1 MKFKLTTALV
11 ACGLA
16 MSAGGAWADCGIES
30 GSVRIL
36 SNDFEALHVIADA
49 AKTCANDSVEV
60 TSNATTE
67 HKNIQVP
74 ALTTNPA
81 SYTLPIVATN
91 SIVPLLNEDLIRPL
105 DAYVEKWGQQL
116 LPQQLIKV
124 DGKVMAIAFMANAQ
138 HLFYRKDILD
148 AHGIAVP
155 GTYDE
160 LLEASKMLQDKG
172 VMDYPLAANFKPGW
186 NLAAEFVNTYLGTGG
201 GFFKAGSAELDID
214 NANGIKTLETLKG
227 MTQYMSPD
235 YVTYDTNGVKPI
247 WEANELA
254 FVTSWGSRA
263 SAYIGADSPTPEIAK
278 ATALAAMPAL
288 MDGGVPSAALW
299 WDGFTIA
306 KNISDEDAEASFRAM
321 MKGISPQVIAENQE
335 LAVWLVDG
343 YAPTPAADGV
353 VANLQG
359 KARPYPMVPYM
370 GLLHTALGDNV
381 IEYLQGSESAE
392 QALDDIT
399 AAYNTA
405 AKEAG
410 FLN

>member
-16 MSAGGAWADCGIES
+16 MSTTAALADCGIEG

-81 SYTLPIVATN
+81 SYTVPIVATN

-138 HLFYRKDILD
+138 HLFYRKDILEE
-148 AHGIAVP
+148 HGIAVP
-155 GTYDE
+155 GTYAE
-160 LLEASKMLQDKG
+160 LIEASKMLKDKG
-172 VMDYPLAANFKPGW
+172 VMEYPLAANFKPGW

-201 GFFKAGSAELDID
+201 DFFKAGSAELDID
-214 NANGIKTLETLKG
+214 NANGMKTLETLKA
-227 MTQYMSPD
+227 MTNYMSPD

-254 FVTSWGSRA
+254 FVTSWGSPGQRLYWRRQPNTRDRQGNRPCCDAGAHGWRRA
-263 SAYIGADSPTPEIAK
+263 LCGP
-278 ATALAAMPAL
+278 
-288 MDGGVPSAALW
+288 
-299 WDGFTIA
+299 
-306 KNISDEDAEASFRAM
+306 
-321 MKGISPQVIAENQE
+321 
-335 LAVWLVDG
+335 
-343 YAPTPAADGV
+343 V
-353 VANLQG
+353 VGWVHHRQ
-359 KARPYPMVPYM
+359 K
-370 GLLHTALGDNV
+370 
-381 IEYLQGSESAE
+381 YL
-392 QALDDIT
+392 
-399 AAYNTA
+399 
-405 AKEAG
+405 
-410 FLN
+410 

>member
-1 MKFKLTTALV
+1 
-11 ACGLA
+11 
-16 MSAGGAWADCGIES
+16 
-30 GSVRIL
+30 
-36 SNDFEALHVIADA
+36 
-49 AKTCANDSVEV
+49 
-60 TSNATTE
+60 
-67 HKNIQVP
+67 
-74 ALTTNPA
+74 
-81 SYTLPIVATN
+81 
-91 SIVPLLNEDLIRPL
+91 
-105 DAYVEKWGQQL
+105 L

-138 HLFYRKDILD
+138 HLFYRKDILEE
-148 AHGIAVP
+148 HGIAVP
-155 GTYDE
+155 GTYAE
-160 LLEASKMLQDKG
+160 LIEASKMLKDKG
-172 VMDYPLAANFKPGW
+172 VMEYPLAANFKPGW
-186 NLAAEFVNTYLGTGG
+186 NLAAEFVNAYLGTGG
-201 GFFKAGSAELDID
+201 DFFKAGSAELDID
-214 NANGIKTLETLKG
+214 NANGMKTLETLKA
-227 MTQYMSPD
+227 MTNYMSPD

-263 SAYIGADSPTPEIAK
+263 SAYIGDDSPAPEIAK

>member
-1 MKFKLTTALV
+1 MN
-11 ACGLA
+11 
-16 MSAGGAWADCGIES
+16 WP
-30 GSVRIL
+30 L
-36 SNDFEALHVIADA
+36 S
-49 AKTCANDSVEV
+49 
-60 TSNATTE
+60 
-67 HKNIQVP
+67 
-74 ALTTNPA
+74 
-81 SYTLPIVATN
+81 
-91 SIVPLLNEDLIRPL
+91 
-105 DAYVEKWGQQL
+105 
-116 LPQQLIKV
+116 
-124 DGKVMAIAFMANAQ
+124 
-138 HLFYRKDILD
+138 HLGD
-148 AHGIAVP
+148 H
-155 GTYDE
+155 
-160 LLEASKMLQDKG
+160 
-172 VMDYPLAANFKPGW
+172 
-186 NLAAEFVNTYLGTGG
+186 
-201 GFFKAGSAELDID
+201 
-214 NANGIKTLETLKG
+214 
-227 MTQYMSPD
+227 
-235 YVTYDTNGVKPI
+235 
-247 WEANELA
+247 
-254 FVTSWGSRA
+254 RA

-288 MDGGVPSAALW
+288 MDGGVPSAAQW